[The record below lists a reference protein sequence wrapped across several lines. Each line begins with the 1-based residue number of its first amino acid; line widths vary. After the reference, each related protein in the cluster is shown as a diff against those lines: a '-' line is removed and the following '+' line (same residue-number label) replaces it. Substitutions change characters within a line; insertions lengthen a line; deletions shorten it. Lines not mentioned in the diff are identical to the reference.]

1 MDLSKAIQK
10 NLHYYKQV
18 QAKND
23 AHRTKAVSHHLRKE
37 HLEKQKI
44 NNYQNEYDRIRG
56 VISQSTTANH
66 TPLLERKKKL
76 EKLGAKIID
85 HIV

>member
-1 MDLSKAIQK
+1 MDLQKAIK
-10 NLHYYKQV
+10 NNLHYYNQV
-18 QAKND
+18 KAKND
-23 AHRTKAVSHHLRKE
+23 AHRTKAVSVDLRKE
-37 HLEKQKI
+37 YLEKQKR

-56 VISQSTTANH
+56 VISQSSTANH
-66 TPLLERKKKL
+66 TPLEDRKKTL

>member
-1 MDLSKAIQK
+1 MDLSKAIKQ

-23 AHRTKAVSHHLRKE
+23 VHRTKAVSTHLRKE
-37 HLEKQKI
+37 YLEKQKR

-56 VISQSTTANH
+56 VISQSKTVNH
-66 TPLLERKKKL
+66 APLLERKRN
-76 EKLGAKIID
+76 
-85 HIV
+85 

>member
-1 MDLSKAIQK
+1 MDLQKAIQK

-18 QAKND
+18 QATNE
-23 AHRTKAVSHHLRKE
+23 AHRTKAVSSHLRKE
-37 HLEKQKI
+37 HLEKQKT

-56 VISQSTTANH
+56 VISQSATSNH
-66 TPLLERKKKL
+66 PPLLERKKKL
-76 EKLGAKIID
+76 ENSGAKIID

>member
-1 MDLSKAIQK
+1 MDLQKAIQK

-18 QAKND
+18 QSKNE
-23 AHRTKAVSHHLRKE
+23 AYRTKAVSHHLRKE
-37 HLEKQKI
+37 HLEKQKT

>member
-1 MDLSKAIQK
+1 MDLQKAIQK

-18 QAKND
+18 QARND
-23 AHRTKAVSHHLRKE
+23 AHRTKAESHHLRKE
-37 HLEKQKI
+37 HLEKQKL

-56 VISQSTTANH
+56 VIGHSLTANH

-76 EKLGAKIID
+76 EKLGAGMFD
-85 HIV
+85 HIS